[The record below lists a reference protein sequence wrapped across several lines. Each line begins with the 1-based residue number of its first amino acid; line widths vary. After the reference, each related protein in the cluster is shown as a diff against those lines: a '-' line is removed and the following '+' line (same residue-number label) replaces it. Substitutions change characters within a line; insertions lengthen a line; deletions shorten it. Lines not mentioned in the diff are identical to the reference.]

1 MSTRLIL
8 LRHAE
13 TEANV
18 RRVVDT
24 RPPGAPL
31 TALGRDQADEFA
43 GYAQSLACRALVTST
58 ALRAQQ
64 TADSIARALGIPA
77 RVADGLHEVQ
87 AGDFEGR
94 TDETAI
100 QAYYDLFAAWMR
112 GEYDRKLPGGETGHE
127 VLERYLPVIED
138 LRRHHFEVAGA
149 TEASGTGAR
158 TGTGA
163 DVPAEAAGT
172 VVIVSHGAV
181 IRFIASHLTGFHAG
195 LASAER
201 MPNTG
206 GIELIPSDTGWEP
219 LRWGHLLPPGDGDRA
234 QPHPAAEAARA
245 MG

>member
-43 GYAQSLACRALVTST
+43 DYAQSLDCRTLVSST

-64 TADSIARALGIPA
+64 TATPIAGALGIPA
-77 RVADGLHEVQ
+77 QVAEGLHEVQ

-112 GEYDRKLPGGETGHE
+112 GEHDRKLPGGETGHE
-127 VLERYLPVIED
+127 VLERYLPVVED
-138 LRRHHFEVAGA
+138 LRSSHFDAPD
-149 TEASGTGAR
+149 AS
-158 TGTGA
+158 
-163 DVPAEAAGT
+163 GT

-181 IRFIASHLTGFHAG
+181 IRFVASHLTNSHAG
-195 LASAER
+195 LAAAER
-201 MPNTG
+201 LPNTG
-206 GIELIPSDTGWEP
+206 GIELTLTASGWAP
-219 LRWGHLLPPGDGDRA
+219 VRWGTLLPAGSGARA
-234 QPHPAAEAARA
+234 QPHPDDEVTRA